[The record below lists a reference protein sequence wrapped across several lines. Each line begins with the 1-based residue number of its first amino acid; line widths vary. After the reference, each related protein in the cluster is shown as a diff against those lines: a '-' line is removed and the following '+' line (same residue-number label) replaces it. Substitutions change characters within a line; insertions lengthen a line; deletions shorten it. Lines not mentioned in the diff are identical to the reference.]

1 MTACPDTNYRLS
13 LCCILVLA
21 LLVSIFEIADARQA
35 GELPEPRI
43 ILQNEEERGL
53 PASRLEWDE
62 DQLPDTEAVRARGS
76 VQTYQ
81 LKADA
86 PIPFTGVAIGWE
98 TDTGEAD
105 AEQFQLEIRS
115 RVKESEWTGWV
126 PARGYLEPGDSPSG
140 LYWSMLYVTPD
151 GTAHEEFEIKLKTP
165 PGIALSF
172 VRVAAADARY
182 GADDG
187 EGGRAGIEPG
197 RQFQHGDVLETP
209 SIIRRD
215 GWWGNLPE
223 QEREPDYEPVYIS
236 ISHAVVHHTV
246 TANRPPDPEQVIRNI
261 WDWHVNE
268 NGWLDIGYNFLLDH
282 LGNIYQGR
290 YNPQLE
296 ITDVRGAHAG
306 RANSRS
312 VGVGLLGQFEPGAS
326 PSPGVPDH
334 EAIAAL
340 TELIAWRF
348 TQNNIDP
355 HGQSSI
361 PVNPEGSAVLPTI
374 TGHRDLSAT
383 ACPGENLYTLL
394 PDIRQG
400 VSGQMEGQEEIAAPF
415 ELLGNYPNPFRSN
428 TRIEFEADESIR
440 VRIDLYSVNG
450 AKIRN
455 LFNAQVEPG
464 RHEVEMNAADLAS
477 GVYFYRLTSGR
488 FDRTRPM
495 LYLR

>member
-1 MTACPDTNYRLS
+1 MTACPDKDYRVS
-13 LCCILVLA
+13 NCCFLVLT
-21 LLVSIFEIADARQA
+21 LLLTMFELADARQA
-35 GELPEPRI
+35 MELPEPRI
-43 ILQNEEERGL
+43 TLQNEEERGL
-53 PASRLEWDE
+53 PASRLEWHQ
-62 DQLPDTEAVRARGS
+62 DQLPETEAVRARGS
-76 VQTYQ
+76 VQTYRFS
-81 LKADA
+81 ADT

-98 TDTGEAD
+98 TDAGNPD
-105 AEQFQLEIRS
+105 AGQFQLEIRS
-115 RVKESEWTGWV
+115 RDKEAEWTGWV
-126 PARGYLEPGDSPSG
+126 QARGYLEPGDSPSG

-151 GTAHEEFEIKLKTP
+151 GKAHEEFEIKLKTP

-182 GADDG
+182 GGSEREDG
-187 EGGRAGIEPG
+187 NVGIEPG
-197 RQFQHGDVLETP
+197 RQFQRGEVLEKP

-223 QEREPDYEPVYIS
+223 QEREPDYEPEYIS

-246 TANRPPDPEQVIRNI
+246 TANRPPDPAQVIRNI

-268 NGWLDIGYNFLLDH
+268 NGWLDIGYNFLLDQ

-296 ITDVRGAHAG
+296 LTDVRGAHAG
-306 RANSRS
+306 RANSSS
-312 VGVGLLGQFEPGAS
+312 VGIGLLGQFEPGAS
-326 PSPGVPDH
+326 PSSGVPDN

-355 HGQSSI
+355 HGQASI
-361 PVNPEGSAVLPTI
+361 PVNPEGSAVLHTI
-374 TGHRDLSAT
+374 AGHRNLSAT

-400 VSGQMEGQEEIAAPF
+400 VSGQMEGHEKIAAPF
-415 ELLGNYPNPFRSN
+415 ELLGNYPNPFSSN
-428 TRIEFEADESIR
+428 TRIEFEAEESMR

-455 LFNAQVEPG
+455 LFNGQVEPG
-464 RHEVEMNAADLAS
+464 RHEVQMNAADLAS
-477 GVYFYRLTSGR
+477 GVYFYRLTTGR
-488 FDRTRPM
+488 FDQARPM

>member
-1 MTACPDTNYRLS
+1 MTACPFTDFRIS
-13 LCCILVLA
+13 MCCFLVLT
-21 LLVSIFEIADARQA
+21 LLMSFFEMADARQA
-35 GELPEPRI
+35 GELQEPRI
-43 ILQNEEERGL
+43 TLQNEEERGL
-53 PASRLEWDE
+53 PASRLEWNQ
-62 DQLPDTEAVRARGS
+62 DQLPDAEAVRARGS
-76 VQTYQ
+76 VQTYRFS
-81 LKADA
+81 AET

-98 TDTGEAD
+98 TDAGGPV
-105 AEQFQLEIRS
+105 AEQFQLEIRT
-115 RVKESEWTGWV
+115 RGKEAQWTGWV
-126 PARGYLEPGDSPSG
+126 PARGYLEPVDSPSG

-151 GTAHEEFEIKLKTP
+151 GKAHEEFEIILKTP

-182 GADDG
+182 TRE
-187 EGGRAGIEPG
+187 EGDEGIEPG
-197 RQFQHGDVLETP
+197 RQFQRGESMEKP

-215 GWWGNLPE
+215 GWWGSLPE

-296 ITDVRGAHAG
+296 LTDVRGAHAG
-306 RANSRS
+306 RANSSS
-312 VGVGLLGQFEPGAS
+312 VGIGLLGQFEPGAS
-326 PSPGVPDH
+326 PSPGMPDN
-334 EAIAAL
+334 EALAAL

-348 TQNNIDP
+348 AQNNIDP

-374 TGHRDLSAT
+374 AGHRDLSAT

-400 VSGQMEGQEEIAAPF
+400 VSGQMEGHEEIAAPF
-415 ELLGNYPNPFRSN
+415 ELLGNYPNPFSSI
-428 TRIEFEADESIR
+428 TRIEFEAEESMR
-440 VRIDLYSVNG
+440 VRIDLYSVKG
-450 AKIRN
+450 ARIRN
-455 LFNAQVEPG
+455 LFNGQAEPG
-464 RHEVEMNAADLAS
+464 RNEVEMNAAGLAS

-488 FDRTRPM
+488 FDQSRPM